1 MTTDPLPGVCDDL
14 AAETAELL
22 AVLAPLSREQ
32 WLLDTPADDWT
43 IRDQIA
49 HLAFFDETGRLAATD
64 AEAFAAST
72 AELMSG
78 ADPIAGPVARGRS
91 MDPFEV
97 LAWFETARVDMID
110 AFRGLTGSTRLPWY
124 GPAMSEIGRA
134 HV

>member
-14 AAETAELL
+14 AVETAELL
-22 AVLAPLSREQ
+22 AVLAPLSRDQ
-32 WLLDTPADDWT
+32 WLLGTPADDWT

-91 MDPFEV
+91 MDPFDV
-97 LAWFETARVDMID
+97 LGWFETTRAEMIL
-110 AFRGLTGSTRLPWY
+110 AFRSLVGSTRLPSS
-124 GPAMSEIGRA
+124 GCAALSARMRG
-134 HV
+134 